1 VAGFT
6 GLRQGELRALRWK
19 QVRFADRTIVI
30 VAGMSAGEESSTKSG
45 KWRAVPL
52 AREAFV
58 VLDELS
64 RRDWF
69 TSPDDFVF
77 CGPAGD
83 PLDDSALRRRYNAA
97 RDAAGLPLLPFHHLR
112 HTFATLAIRG
122 LDPATVKTL
131 MGHSKITTTE
141 RYLHARPL
149 TELAE
154 RMDSIFAVA
163 PLPLEQTVESPIS
176 QRP

>member
-1 VAGFT
+1 
-6 GLRQGELRALRWK
+6 
-19 QVRFADRTIVI
+19 
-30 VAGMSAGEESSTKSG
+30 
-45 KWRAVPL
+45 
-52 AREAFV
+52 
-58 VLDELS
+58 
-64 RRDWF
+64 
-69 TSPDDFVF
+69 VF

-83 PLDDSALRRRYNAA
+83 PLDDSALRRRSNA

-122 LDPATVKTL
+122 LDPATVQTL

-154 RMDSIFAVA
+154 RMDAIFAVGIDA
-163 PLPLEQTVESPIS
+163 GTGTTAAEE
-176 QRP
+176 RA